1 MSDEKLYGVLQQLV
15 SAGKPAHEPSSFAD
29 ILSSNPPTNHP
40 SLLPLFEADMTDSE
54 LKFVFSWPG
63 AFYSTFPQSLC
74 YHFEEELC
82 YPSPTLSSLTHYDWS
97 AKLCRV
103 LYDASVW
110 PTTPLWPNHTP
121 RLLVH
126 VYEVMVS
133 SDRSPVYQYNYVEW
147 HCQLLRRYFVIIY
160 VAACRD
166 QLAKS

>member
-1 MSDEKLYGVLQQLV
+1 MLDEKLSMVLQQLV
-15 SAGKPAHEPSSFAD
+15 SAGKPSFAD

-40 SLLPLFEADMTDSE
+40 SLLPLFEADMKDSE
-54 LKFVFSWPG
+54 LKFVLLGRGPFTPI
-63 AFYSTFPQSLC
+63 FPQSLC

-103 LYDASVW
+103 LYDAFVW
-110 PTTPLWPNHTP
+110 PTTSLWPNHTP

-147 HCQLLRRYFVIIY
+147 HCQLLRRCFVIIMSP
-160 VAACRD
+160 
-166 QLAKS
+166 LAEAS